1 MVPGN
6 VQVAVAT
13 PVPPGPAVPLEPF
26 VLIKLTVSPGSPKY
40 AEGVTTGVKL
50 VTVTVKTSGIIGGPG
65 LQITAVQTLGVQTTG
80 FITMLG
86 VG

>member
-13 PVPPGPAVPLEPF
+13 PVPPGPAVPLEPL
-26 VLIKLTVSPGSPKY
+26 VLIKLTTRPGSPKY
-40 AEGVTTGVKL
+40 GAGVITGLKL

-65 LQITAVQTLGVQTTG
+65 LQITAVQTLGTHTTG

-86 VG
+86 DG

>member
-13 PVPPGPAVPLEPF
+13 PVPPGPALPLAPL
-26 VLIKLTVSPGSPKY
+26 VLIKLTTRPGSPKY
-40 AEGVTTGVKL
+40 GVGVITGLKL
-50 VTVTVKTSGIIGGPG
+50 VTVTVKTSGIRGVTEHA
-65 LQITAVQTLGVQTTG
+65 TAVQTLGTHTTG

-86 VG
+86 DG